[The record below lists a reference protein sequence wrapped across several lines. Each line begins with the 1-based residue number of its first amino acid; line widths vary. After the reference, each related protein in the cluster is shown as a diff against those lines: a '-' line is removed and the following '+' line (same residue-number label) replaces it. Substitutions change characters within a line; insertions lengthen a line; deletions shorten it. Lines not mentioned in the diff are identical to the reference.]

1 MHMTICAQNNCSIC
15 CHDREV
21 VLTHEDVS
29 KLLTMGHYEQTFARP
44 SRHGHNLKELVF
56 LGGECIF
63 HKLGKCSVYYNRP
76 TACRIF
82 PMTLQ
87 ENGPGLDNLCP
98 HCSEF
103 KTDEEFIAASET
115 GLNRIITDVQRT
127 LSTYNDI
134 ERKRNKA

>member
-1 MHMTICAQNNCSIC
+1 MTICAQNNCSIC

-29 KLLTMGHYEQTFARP
+29 RLLTMGHYEQTFARQ

-63 HKLGKCSVYYNRP
+63 QKSGKCSVYYNRP
-76 TACRIF
+76 IACRIF

-87 ENGPGLDNLCP
+87 GNGPGLDSLCP

-103 KTDEEFIAASET
+103 KEDQEFMAASEN
-115 GLNRIITDVQRT
+115 GLNRIISDVQRT
-127 LSTYNDI
+127 LSTYNDL
-134 ERKRNKA
+134 ERKRNKV